1 MKCEIPRNTFFYS
14 QSGEDKALYE
24 RYFKYP
30 VKCNGVIV
38 EIGASDGYSTSISK
52 IFEDQLQWDSIL
64 VEAKPKNFRALI
76 KNRLKSIKY
85 YATICNSEMVHFRR
99 PDTVDGVT
107 ISMFERRKKG
117 VRGVPL
123 PCSRLET
130 LLRNVTHIDIF
141 VLDVDGGELEA
152 LQTMDWT
159 KTVDYWVVKLDG
171 TNPQKD
177 QAVRNL
183 LISKGYMKSV
193 WDMRSVCIKR
203 TYCSSSE
210 VFCGRNCNK
219 RVVSYS
225 LFGNNRRYADGAIA
239 NAELMVKIYPEWTMY
254 VYFDNSVP
262 LGIIQQ
268 LTQYKSISLIN
279 MTGSPINNK
288 MSWRFLVAADTDV
301 ERYVVRDIDSRLSLR
316 EKAAV
321 DEWIE
326 SQKKFHV
333 MRDHPSHSHYTMSGG
348 MWGGTRDAL
357 PNINLLLIQK
367 TMSNVYIEDM
377 NFLDSVVW
385 NIARQSILQH
395 DSFSCGRF
403 GDDHPFPSKRVGF
416 EHVGSVYIDGRM
428 RQIDVD
434 ILKNETLKSRK
445 C

>member
-1 MKCEIPRNTFFYS
+1 MECKIPRNAFFHS
-14 QSGEDKALYE
+14 RSGEDKALYE

-38 EIGASDGYSTSISK
+38 EIGASEGYSTSISQF
-52 IFEDQLQWDSIL
+52 FEDQLHWDSIII
-64 VEAKPKNFRALI
+64 EANPKQFRALI
-76 KNRLKSIKY
+76 KNCHTSIKY
-85 YATICNSEMVHFRR
+85 YAAICNSEMVHLRQPYAVGSF
-99 PDTVDGVT
+99 
-107 ISMFERRKKG
+107 SMSEGHRKG
-117 VRGVPL
+117 VRRQPL
-123 PCSRLET
+123 PCSRLDT
-130 LLRNVTHIDIF
+130 LLHNVTHIDIF
-141 VLDVDGGELEA
+141 VLDVDGGEFEA

-159 KTVDYWVVKLDG
+159 KTVDYWVIKLDG

-177 QAVRNL
+177 QDVRNL
-183 LISKGYMKSV
+183 LISKSYIKSV

-203 TYCSSSE
+203 KQCSSSE
-210 VFCGRNCNK
+210 LFCGRKCNK

-225 LFGNNRRYADGAIA
+225 LYGNNRRYTDGAIA
-239 NAELMVKIYPEWTMY
+239 NAERMLTIYPKWTMY

-262 LGIIQQ
+262 LNIIQQ
-268 LTQYKSISLIN
+268 LTQYRSVSLVN
-279 MTGSPINNK
+279 MTGSPFINK
-288 MSWRFLVAADTDV
+288 MSWRFLVAADTEV

-357 PNINLLLIQK
+357 PNINSLLIQR

-385 NIARQSILQH
+385 NIARQCVLQH
-395 DSFSCGRF
+395 DSFFCGKF
-403 GDDHPFPSKRVGF
+403 GADHPFPTKRVGF
-416 EHVGSVYIDGRM
+416 EHVGSVYLDGRM